1 MRIQKNPQD
10 APYHRIMRAAHV
22 IKGAAANLMCGQLRQ
37 ASYNLE
43 QAASRAH
50 EASNNN
56 SAATTMMTSE
66 LMQNVQHNYND
77 MQQARQN
84 YLSYLQSIGV

>member
-1 MRIQKNPQD
+1 
-10 APYHRIMRAAHV
+10 MRAAHV

-50 EASNNN
+50 EASN
-56 SAATTMMTSE
+56 AAVIPPE
-66 LMQNVQHNYND
+66 LMQNVQLYFTE

>member
-1 MRIQKNPQD
+1 
-10 APYHRIMRAAHV
+10 MRAAHV

-50 EASNNN
+50 EATTTTASTGSNN
-56 SAATTMMTSE
+56 AILPEIIQAVQVHYTE
-66 LMQNVQHNYND
+66 MQR
-77 MQQARQN
+77 ARQN
-84 YLSYLQSIGV
+84 YLAYLQSIGV

>member
-1 MRIQKNPQD
+1 
-10 APYHRIMRAAHV
+10 MRAAHV

-50 EASNNN
+50 EASN
-56 SAATTMMTSE
+56 ATPTTTVIPPE
-66 LMQNVQHNYND
+66 LMQNVQLYYNE

>member
-1 MRIQKNPQD
+1 
-10 APYHRIMRAAHV
+10 MRAAHV
-22 IKGAAANLMCGQLRQ
+22 IKGAAANLMCAQLRQ

-50 EASNNN
+50 EASN
-56 SAATTMMTSE
+56 SATTTATTMTTVTIPPE
-66 LMQNVQHNYND
+66 LIQNVQLYYNE

-84 YLSYLQSIGV
+84 FLSYLQSIGV